1 MRKNLPVTAVER
13 FVHKSRPVVTT
24 TDLTGRITYA
34 NPGFVEVSGFSR
46 EELVGQD
53 HNIVRHPDMPPE
65 AFADLWATV
74 KRGQPW
80 RGLVKNRCKDGAFYW
95 VDAYVTPLHKSG
107 ELVGYMS
114 VRNAPGRADVEQA
127 AALYAAIHAGRAKMP
142 ATSRPRWWHSPAPW
156 AAALAI
162 LSVCLTVGAAM
173 LPGWSWPVGQAA
185 VVVAGLVLWHRRIR
199 VPMAR
204 ADRAL
209 DAIGQG
215 ILSDAIKSDEQFDLH
230 GLPMRIESTRI
241 HLRATLCDVLQ
252 VAAAV
257 DGAADRVNREIA
269 AISNVVEEQRDRITR
284 IAAAVEEMSVAINEA
299 SQHTATAL
307 SLSESALG
315 EVDTAEGK
323 IGDSVRGTH
332 SVADAVGRT
341 NEQIGSLHALVNT
354 ISGVTQAI
362 SEIASQTR
370 LLSLNA
376 AIEAARA
383 GENGRGFGVV
393 AEEVRTL
400 SDRTAGSTDDI
411 GHALEA
417 ITRFATETSTSM
429 QEAVASVKQSGD
441 QIRESA
447 GFFERVRTSS
457 TLVVE
462 RSRDISEM
470 LQQQSAASQEV
481 ANSMEGIST
490 EVERTASSV
499 SSLST
504 ATFALRGSVEE
515 MRHLLSRYEASL
527 NG

>member
-1 MRKNLPVTAVER
+1 
-13 FVHKSRPVVTT
+13 
-24 TDLTGRITYA
+24 
-34 NPGFVEVSGFSR
+34 
-46 EELVGQD
+46 
-53 HNIVRHPDMPPE
+53 
-65 AFADLWATV
+65 
-74 KRGQPW
+74 
-80 RGLVKNRCKDGAFYW
+80 
-95 VDAYVTPLHKSG
+95 
-107 ELVGYMS
+107 
-114 VRNAPGRADVEQA
+114 
-127 AALYAAIHAGRAKMP
+127 
-142 ATSRPRWWHSPAPW
+142 
-156 AAALAI
+156 
-162 LSVCLTVGAAM
+162 
-173 LPGWSWPVGQAA
+173 
-185 VVVAGLVLWHRRIR
+185 
-199 VPMAR
+199 MAR
-204 ADRAL
+204 SGRAL
-209 DAIGQG
+209 DAMGEG
-215 ILSDAIKSDEQFDLH
+215 ILSEAIQSHEQFDLN

-252 VAAAV
+252 VAGAV
-257 DGAADRVNREIA
+257 EGGADRVNQEIA
-269 AISNVVEEQRDRITR
+269 AISNVIEEQRDRITR

-323 IGDSVRGTH
+323 ISDSVRGTH
-332 SVADAVGRT
+332 SVAEAVGRT
-341 NEQIGSLHALVNT
+341 NEQIGSLHALVHT
-354 ISGVTQAI
+354 ISAVTQAI

-417 ITRFATETSTSM
+417 ITRFATETSVSM
-429 QEAVASVKQSGD
+429 QEAVTSVKQSGD

-447 GFFERVRTSS
+447 GFFGRVRESS

-481 ANSMEGIST
+481 ANSMEGISS

-499 SSLST
+499 SSLAT
-504 ATFALRGSVEE
+504 ATTELRGSVEE